1 MHAHILEIRQEMQ
14 NMDDIRIQS
23 EAHLA
28 KSITESKDFIVQ
40 SMENKLVGLSKQVFA
55 LVEEIAPKMPA
66 GQPSPEGGGSRPGHF
81 DQPFACNFARN
92 KG

>member
-81 DQPFACNFARN
+81 DQPFACNFA
-92 KG
+92 